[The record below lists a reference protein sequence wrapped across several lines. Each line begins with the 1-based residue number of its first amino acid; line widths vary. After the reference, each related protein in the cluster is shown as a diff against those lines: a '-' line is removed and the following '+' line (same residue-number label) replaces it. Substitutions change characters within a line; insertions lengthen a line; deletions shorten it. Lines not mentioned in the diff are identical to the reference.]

1 MATTEKY
8 LINKD
13 IRVLCIS
20 AAFPN
25 GVMSAHQK
33 LHALFPEKER
43 MFYGIS
49 WSDGKGGIIYKAAA
63 EELQKADRD
72 KGGHRVQALNLT
84 QQAITHVQAG
94 IQYDNTHRTKGE
106 KKYKK

>member
-1 MATTEKY
+1 MQ
-8 LINKD
+8 
-13 IRVLCIS
+13 
-20 AAFPN
+20 AALQ
-25 GVMSAHQK
+25 H
-33 LHALFPEKER
+33 LRE
-43 MFYGIS
+43 
-49 WSDGKGGIIYKAAA
+49 AA

-106 KKYKK
+106 KRYKK

>member
-1 MATTEKY
+1 MQ
-8 LINKD
+8 
-13 IRVLCIS
+13 
-20 AAFPN
+20 AALQ
-25 GVMSAHQK
+25 HLRQ
-33 LHALFPEKER
+33 
-43 MFYGIS
+43 
-49 WSDGKGGIIYKAAA
+49 AA

-106 KKYKK
+106 KKYKKYPLIRVPGAPLLALFEKGPAPTADA

>member
-1 MATTEKY
+1 MRSRLTHFG
-8 LINKD
+8 I
-13 IRVLCIS
+13 VLTIALMS
-20 AAFPN
+20 LAPRGLYAQENQPHMQAALQ
-25 GVMSAHQK
+25 H
-33 LHALFPEKER
+33 LR
-43 MFYGIS
+43 
-49 WSDGKGGIIYKAAA
+49 AAA

>member
-1 MATTEKY
+1 MRTRLTHFG
-8 LINKD
+8 I
-13 IRVLCIS
+13 VLTIVLMSLAPRYVS
-20 AAFPN
+20 AQENQPHMQA
-25 GVMSAHQK
+25 
-33 LHALFPEKER
+33 ALQHLR
-43 MFYGIS
+43 Q
-49 WSDGKGGIIYKAAA
+49 AA

-94 IQYDNTHRTKGE
+94 IQYDNTHRTKDE

>member
-1 MATTEKY
+1 MRSLTRFGIVLTMALMSLASPSLYAQNQYARE
-8 LINKD
+8 NQPHMQ
-13 IRVLCIS
+13 
-20 AAFPN
+20 AALQ
-25 GVMSAHQK
+25 HLRQ
-33 LHALFPEKER
+33 
-43 MFYGIS
+43 
-49 WSDGKGGIIYKAAA
+49 AA

-106 KKYKK
+106 KKYNH

>member
-1 MATTEKY
+1 MRSRLTHFG
-8 LINKD
+8 I
-13 IRVLCIS
+13 VLAIALMS
-20 AAFPN
+20 LAPRGLYAQDNRYARENQPHMQAALQ
-25 GVMSAHQK
+25 H
-33 LHALFPEKER
+33 LRE
-43 MFYGIS
+43 
-49 WSDGKGGIIYKAAA
+49 AA
-63 EELQKADRD
+63 EELQKADKD

>member
-1 MATTEKY
+1 MRSLTRFG
-8 LINKD
+8 I
-13 IRVLCIS
+13 VLTIALMSLAPRYVS
-20 AAFPN
+20 AQDNQPRPHMQA
-25 GVMSAHQK
+25 
-33 LHALFPEKER
+33 ALQHLRE
-43 MFYGIS
+43 
-49 WSDGKGGIIYKAAA
+49 AA

-106 KKYKK
+106 KRYKK